1 MLRMLKKIIADRA
14 DCDMLDISL
23 DSKFEDLIPNGEER
37 EDTMIYITLDVE
49 DAFDVE
55 LPPEAA
61 KWRALALTKKSK
73 LNVTAHIPRRQFMGE
88 SRELMQKVN
97 EIINESIN
105 RIKNGI
111 HSL

>member
-37 EDTMIYITLDVE
+37 EATMIYITLDVE

-55 LPPEAA
+55 LPLEA
-61 KWRALALTKKSK
+61 
-73 LNVTAHIPRRQFMGE
+73 E
-88 SRELMQKVN
+88 SAETVKDLLK
-97 EIINESIN
+97 IIRSVM
-105 RIKNGI
+105 
-111 HSL
+111 

>member
-37 EDTMIYITLDVE
+37 EATMIYITLDVE

-55 LPPEAA
+55 LPPEA
-61 KWRALALTKKSK
+61 
-73 LNVTAHIPRRQFMGE
+73 E
-88 SRELMQKVN
+88 SVETVKDLLK
-97 EIINESIN
+97 IIRSVM
-105 RIKNGI
+105 
-111 HSL
+111 

>member
-37 EDTMIYITLDVE
+37 EATMIYITLDVE

-55 LPPEAA
+55 LPPEA
-61 KWRALALTKKSK
+61 
-73 LNVTAHIPRRQFMGE
+73 E
-88 SRELMQKVN
+88 SAETVKDLLKAIRSVM
-97 EIINESIN
+97 
-105 RIKNGI
+105 
-111 HSL
+111 

>member
-37 EDTMIYITLDVE
+37 EATMIYITLDVE

-55 LPPEAA
+55 LPSEA
-61 KWRALALTKKSK
+61 
-73 LNVTAHIPRRQFMGE
+73 E
-88 SRELMQKVN
+88 SAETVKDLLK
-97 EIINESIN
+97 IIRSVM
-105 RIKNGI
+105 
-111 HSL
+111 

>member
-37 EDTMIYITLDVE
+37 EATMIYIILDVE

-55 LPPEAA
+55 LPPEAEA
-61 KWRALALTKKSK
+61 AETVKDLLK
-73 LNVTAHIPRRQFMGE
+73 
-88 SRELMQKVN
+88 
-97 EIINESIN
+97 IIRSVM
-105 RIKNGI
+105 
-111 HSL
+111 